1 MSKFLVPLEVLRSM
15 AEIDIIED
23 VLTDQRVC
31 MACGAAAP
39 IIWEAGKIKPD
50 EELLNLKHSKDCPRE
65 FARKLLEAGPSE
77 SEQRVSGLSSL
88 FSAAYVK
95 SEIIGLYK
103 AAAILKTKADDYAYH
118 YASSDLETNETIF
131 EYGESGRDYHSTL
144 LELSD
149 LFTQQASSLED
160 GVRI

>member
-1 MSKFLVPLEVLRSM
+1 MSKFLVPREVLQLM
-15 AEIDIIED
+15 AEIDIVED
-23 VLTDQRVC
+23 MFTDQVVC
-31 MACGAAAP
+31 LACNATTP
-39 IIWEAGKIKPD
+39 MLWKAGHSLSD
-50 EELLNLKHSKDCPRE
+50 EGRLNLKHSKDCPRE

-88 FSAAYVK
+88 FSAAFVK

-103 AAAILKTKADDYAYH
+103 AAAILKAKADNYAQN
-118 YASSDLETNETIF
+118 YASSDPETNETIF
-131 EYGESGRDYHSTL
+131 RYGESGRDYHETL

-160 GVRI
+160 GVLI